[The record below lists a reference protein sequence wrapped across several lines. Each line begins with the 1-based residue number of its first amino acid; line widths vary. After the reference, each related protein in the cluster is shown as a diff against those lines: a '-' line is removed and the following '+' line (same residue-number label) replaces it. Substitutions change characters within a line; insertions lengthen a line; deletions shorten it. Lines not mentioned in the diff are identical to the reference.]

1 MFASAFFWQQNLH
14 YHSRVRALPNSRL
27 DNLEV
32 IDGFWGSSPSH
43 QVEALSDNWR
53 SDVRRFTDTHGQ
65 HILYDELDISI
76 IIEREQTRR
85 DENFCLT
92 QTIAA
97 CNCTGLCT
105 KMITQLTSTLTIYPR
120 KGLCVAP
127 KATVMQS
134 FDFDRAID

>member
-1 MFASAFFWQQNLH
+1 MTTLGCLQLRFWQQNLH
-14 YHSRVRALPNSRL
+14 YRSRVRAVPNSRL

-43 QVEALSDNWR
+43 KVEALSDNWR
-53 SDVRRFTDTHGQ
+53 CDVCRFTDTHGQ
-65 HILYDELDISI
+65 DILYDELDISI
-76 IIEREQTRR
+76 IIEREQTRW

-105 KMITQLTSTLTIYPR
+105 KMITQLTSTLTMYP
-120 KGLCVAP
+120 P
-127 KATVMQS
+127 S
-134 FDFDRAID
+134 NAIHTDQWVQMWLT